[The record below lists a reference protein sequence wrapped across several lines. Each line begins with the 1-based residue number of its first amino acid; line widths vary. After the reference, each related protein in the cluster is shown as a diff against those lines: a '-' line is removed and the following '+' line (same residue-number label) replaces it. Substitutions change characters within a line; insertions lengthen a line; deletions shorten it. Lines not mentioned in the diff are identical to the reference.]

1 MNIILTKDSF
11 EYLSNKCCL
20 CLDYFKK
27 EDNVI
32 LIIHQT
38 NNGKSEGIK
47 EAKKRSHIFH
57 ENCICVN
64 QLHWC
69 PLDRNIICKMR
80 VFKYSHLICLNIISY
95 SDDFYKLVDS
105 EDINTIS
112 VTCPEELNYLDNN
125 GKTLL
130 YCACQ
135 RNKDKL
141 VSKLLKCGANP
152 NIGDYNGFTPLMIC
166 SANHFNIIFEILIKS
181 KKVDIYLKDVYKF
194 SALNYSIINKNY
206 IALDSL
212 LNELDKLSYFDIK
225 QIKNLDIDCDL
236 KYSIKSKLNL
246 LIDINDSNLDIS
258 NLDKSDSKSKLNLS
272 IGIKLK
278 KPKVQRYKPNGN
290 VYIKPIED
298 IYNNIYSPK

>member
-57 ENCICVN
+57 ENCICTN
-64 QLHWC
+64 QLYWC
-69 PLDRNIICKMR
+69 PLDRNIINKMR
-80 VFKYSHLICLNIISY
+80 VFKYSYLICLNIISY
-95 SDDFYKLVDS
+95 SDDYYKLVDS

-141 VSKLLKCGANP
+141 VSKLLKCGANL

-166 SANHFNIIFEILIKS
+166 SSNHFNIIFEILIKS
-181 KKVDIYLKDVYKF
+181 KKVDIYQKDIYKF
-194 SALNYSIINKNY
+194 TALNYAIINKNY
-206 IALDSL
+206 IAIDSL
-212 LNELDKLSYFDIK
+212 LSELNQLSYSDIK
-225 QIKNLDIDCDL
+225 QIKNLNIDNDL
-236 KYSIKSKLNL
+236 KYSIKSKLKL
-246 LIDINDSNLDIS
+246 LTDNNNEEIS
-258 NLDKSDSKSKLNLS
+258 NLEIDKSKLDLS

-278 KPKVQRYKPNGN
+278 KPKVQRYKPNN
-290 VYIKPIED
+290 NKYIKPVED
-298 IYNNIYSPK
+298 IYNNIYLPK